1 MTKFALVGDVGGTNA
16 RLALCDLASGEISR
30 AKTYS
35 GLDYPSLEAVVRVY
49 LEEHQVT
56 VNEGCIAIACP
67 ITGDWVAMT
76 NHTWAFSIA
85 EMKRNLGFAHLEII
99 NDFTAVSMAIPML
112 KAEHLIQFGGS
123 APVAGKPIAVYGAG
137 TGLGVAHLVHVDKR
151 WVSLPGEGGHVDF
164 APNSE
169 EEGIIL
175 EELRAEL
182 GHVSAERVLSGPGL
196 VNLYRAIV
204 KSDGRLPENLQP
216 REVTERALADS
227 CTDCRR
233 ALSLFCVI
241 MGRFGGN
248 LALTLGT
255 FGGVY
260 IAGGIVTGAGSLG
273 MVTMGILSAVF
284 PVVVSEAPAGVEW
297 VRIYTGLAGFLKAHG
312 VEWLFALW
320 AAVALAG
327 LWLLAQP
334 PIRRREQTASQF
346 SSWYAAGVAVGLY
359 GVGQTAWYVQ
369 LGKLRDLPVLALFLA
384 AAVWCTVRQFWRLG
398 GEPDETRRRQ
408 ERIIALLYTVA
419 QGVLLLLT
427 AEAGFGLVALVLHIG
442 VYFIC
447 AAAITWRRSGRGKH

>member
-169 EEGIIL
+169 EEGDHSG
-175 EELRAEL
+175 RAT
-182 GHVSAERVLSGPGL
+182 R
-196 VNLYRAIV
+196 RA
-204 KSDGRLPENLQP
+204 GACFR
-216 REVTERALADS
+216 RTRALRSRAGQPVS
-227 CTDCRR
+227 RDCQ
-233 ALSLFCVI
+233 I
-241 MGRFGGN
+241 GRP
-248 LALTLGT
+248 T
-255 FGGVY
+255 
-260 IAGGIVTGAGSLG
+260 AGE
-273 MVTMGILSAVF
+273 
-284 PVVVSEAPAGVEW
+284 P
-297 VRIYTGLAGFLKAHG
+297 
-312 VEWLFALW
+312 
-320 AAVALAG
+320 
-327 LWLLAQP
+327 
-334 PIRRREQTASQF
+334 
-346 SSWYAAGVAVGLY
+346 
-359 GVGQTAWYVQ
+359 
-369 LGKLRDLPVLALFLA
+369 A
-384 AAVWCTVRQFWRLG
+384 AA
-398 GEPDETRRRQ
+398 
-408 ERIIALLYTVA
+408 
-419 QGVLLLLT
+419 
-427 AEAGFGLVALVLHIG
+427 
-442 VYFIC
+442 
-447 AAAITWRRSGRGKH
+447 

>member
-1 MTKFALVGDVGGTNA
+1 MTKYALVGDVGGTNA
-16 RLALCDLASGEISR
+16 RLALCDVNSGEISR

-49 LEEHQVT
+49 LTEHD
-56 VNEGCIAIACP
+56 VNVEDGSIAIACP

-76 NHTWAFSIA
+76 NHTWAFSTA
-85 EMKRNLGFAHLEII
+85 EMKANLGFAHLEII

-112 KAEHLIQFGGS
+112 KPEHLIQFGGTQ
-123 APVAGKPIAVYGAG
+123 PVEGKPIAVYGAG
-137 TGLGVAHLVHVDKR
+137 TGLGVSHLVHVDKR
-151 WVSLPGEGGHVDF
+151 WISLPGEGGHVDF

-216 REVTERALADS
+216 KDVTERALEDS

-248 LALTLGT
+248 LALNLNT

-260 IAGGIVTGAGSLG
+260 IAGGIVPRFLEFFKSSGFRGGFEDKGRFRDYVQDIPVYLIVHDNPGLLGAGAHLRQTLG
-273 MVTMGILSAVF
+273 
-284 PVVVSEAPAGVEW
+284 
-297 VRIYTGLAGFLKAHG
+297 
-312 VEWLFALW
+312 
-320 AAVALAG
+320 
-327 LWLLAQP
+327 Q
-334 PIRRREQTASQF
+334 
-346 SSWYAAGVAVGLY
+346 
-359 GVGQTAWYVQ
+359 
-369 LGKLRDLPVLALFLA
+369 VL
-384 AAVWCTVRQFWRLG
+384 
-398 GEPDETRRRQ
+398 
-408 ERIIALLYTVA
+408 
-419 QGVLLLLT
+419 
-427 AEAGFGLVALVLHIG
+427 
-442 VYFIC
+442 
-447 AAAITWRRSGRGKH
+447 